1 MRPVRRTQK
10 PKRRYRYED
19 RNGRYITDS
28 DITPDDCERPCESG
42 PAGSDSSFR
51 TAVAAHR
58 PKQFSP
64 PPAFFDGKIWR
75 ESEFLFT
82 FALPKGSVTTSCIGC
97 RVRRRRIPRLRR
109 RIRMRDYRTMGRYG
123 SPGTAE
129 MLSAEIIK
137 RKLQL

>member
-82 FALPKGSVTTSCIGC
+82 FALPKGSNNLLH
-97 RVRRRRIPRLRR
+97 RVQ
-109 RIRMRDYRTMGRYG
+109 GAK
-123 SPGTAE
+123 AE
-129 MLSAEIIK
+129 DSEAAAENPDAG
-137 RKLQL
+137 LPDNGPVW